1 MTSAVL
7 LSGHDL
13 RNLGGVLALR
23 LRHARATAIGM
34 TSAFVSVSGVE
45 QMSRILPRGATIRL
59 VAGTSLS
66 FTHPNAITRAMSMA
80 WEVRLASNVV
90 GIFHPK
96 LIVGGEAFLA
106 TGAIR
111 RPSFLYVGSA
121 NLTAPAL
128 SVNTECGALISG
140 ADVPIDASATFEK
153 LWAMASA
160 VTPSL
165 LASYTEAFTRR
176 NRSRRADDLV
186 DFGVTDPAE
195 VPPTLATL
203 RLKRK
208 PRHAALPHDSAQTVW
223 IGLESSTGAYSFQPE
238 FPRRVGNLVER
249 ALEQAGVSM
258 QYLGSGDNQRVTAE
272 VRVLCS
278 DDVIRPM
285 TFTYYGN
292 NSMWR
297 LNIPMDVPN
306 AAVAAADREGVAILS
321 LDPLSGAD
329 LSLKIVLPGEEANEI
344 VRRSYLLGTWAST
357 STRCYGWF

>member
-1 MTSAVL
+1 
-7 LSGHDL
+7 
-13 RNLGGVLALR
+13 
-23 LRHARATAIGM
+23 
-34 TSAFVSVSGVE
+34 
-45 QMSRILPRGATIRL
+45 
-59 VAGTSLS
+59 
-66 FTHPNAITRAMSMA
+66 MA

-238 FPRRVGNLVER
+238 FPRRSATWSSVLLSR
-249 ALEQAGVSM
+249 RGVDAIPPAARQSASHCRGPGP
-258 QYLGSGDNQRVTAE
+258 LQR
-272 VRVLCS
+272 RCHSS
-278 DDVIRPM
+278 DDIHLLWKQLNVAPQHPPWTFLMRLWRRRIGKALQSYRWIR
-285 TFTYYGN
+285 
-292 NSMWR
+292 SV
-297 LNIPMDVPN
+297 VP
-306 AAVAAADREGVAILS
+306 
-321 LDPLSGAD
+321 
-329 LSLKIVLPGEEANEI
+329 
-344 VRRSYLLGTWAST
+344 T
-357 STRCYGWF
+357 CH